1 MNAGAHS
8 PSPCH
13 TVRAH
18 GIALPVVSISVNVM
32 QDPSQEC
39 TEVYLIVALEPI
51 TLTVINQHMGQ
62 AVITHHT
69 EP

>member
-1 MNAGAHS
+1 MCAHS
-8 PSPCH
+8 PSPRH
-13 TVRAH
+13 TVEPLAH
-18 GIALPVVSISVNVM
+18 GIVLPVVSISVNVM

-51 TLTVINQHMGQ
+51 TLTVINQHMEQ
-62 AVITHHT
+62 AAITHHT